1 MKAIMAMAKN
11 RGIGLKGELPWGRIY
26 KEDFKWFKEF
36 TMGKKLV
43 VGSKTF
49 STLPPLK
56 DREIYM
62 LSKPKSTSPGRIPEY
77 DLLRFYKNSQGTLAR
92 RLGYLTEVTCGILT
106 IDKYSAV
113 PIEVYKKYGKNSKEV
128 SEYIKSKLWCIKD
141 ECIIIGGKSIY
152 ESFMPYITEFYVT
165 HIDKE
170 YESDTFMIPFEHNF
184 NKKETIRTFDFGEVM
199 CYSK

>member
-1 MKAIMAMAKN
+1 MKAIMAMSSN

-36 TMGKKLV
+36 TIGKKLI

-49 STLPPLK
+49 DLLPPLK

-62 LSKPKSTSPGRIPEY
+62 LSRPKSKTPLDILTY
-77 DLLRFYKNSQGTLAR
+77 DFLGLYKNSNGAVAR
-92 RLGYLTEVTCGILT
+92 RLGYVNDVINGVVLV
-106 IDKYSAV
+106 DKFSIS
-113 PIEVYKKYGKNSKEV
+113 PNELSKT
-128 SEYIKSKLWCIKD
+128 WCIRD

-152 ESFMPYITEFYVT
+152 EVFMPYITEFYVT

-184 NKKETIRTFDFGEVM
+184 NKTEVIKTFDFGQVI
-199 CYSK
+199 CYSKS